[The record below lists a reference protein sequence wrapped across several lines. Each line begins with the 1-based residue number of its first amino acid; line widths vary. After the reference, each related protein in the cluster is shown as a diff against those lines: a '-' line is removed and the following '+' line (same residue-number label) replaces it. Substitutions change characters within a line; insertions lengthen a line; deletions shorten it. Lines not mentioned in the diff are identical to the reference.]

1 MARSYLISR
10 RTLLRGMGASL
21 ALPWLEVMAP
31 AVSYGSPGTERK
43 PPLRLGVLFKG
54 NGVHPQSWD
63 IAGRS
68 ETDFA
73 LSPLLE
79 PLAPHRERVLILS
92 NLAHREGGG
101 SHHAAAVA
109 FLSGARTP
117 GSLDVAQPAT
127 IDQVAAQRLGQ
138 QTPLRSLE
146 LTADSLFLSQ
156 PRCSYISYGLDGK
169 PVPRED
175 DPQIVFDRLFRGLAS
190 GQRLPRT
197 KSILDAVRED
207 AGSLRRSASS
217 ADRRTLDAY
226 FEAVRGVER
235 TIEAAGAASGAG
247 RWQPARPPELNRPPV
262 LKALPDRVKALLD
275 LMVLAFWTDS
285 TRIIT
290 FMLANDNSRL
300 VFDFLGINEEHHYIS
315 HFVRHPG
322 AASIRRF
329 NAITRWHVAQ
339 FAYLI
344 ERLGAI
350 EEAEGTLLDHSILL
364 FGSGLKHGDYHT
376 ASDLPVVLAGGGG
389 GTLRTGRWVR
399 YPEPQPYANL
409 LLSLLNRLGVD
420 ASQFGSSTGPLDGLD
435 GALAPAAG
443 VTDDGSWRIESES
456 NGTMTVRGLVQ
467 ASNKIDEPN
476 IYYIHLSG
484 GGRVKVQARFTS
496 LDDTRFDEFCGRV
509 ATVVGSTARRGGQ
522 TVINEVTSVR
532 P

>member
-1 MARSYLISR
+1 MARARTTPISR
-10 RTLLRGMGASL
+10 RTLLRGTGAAL
-21 ALPWLEVMAP
+21 ALPWLEIMSPALGSSAP
-31 AVSYGSPGTERK
+31 ART

-54 NGVHPQSWD
+54 NGVHPPSWD

-79 PLAPHRERVLILS
+79 PLAPLRDKVLILS

-101 SHHAAAVA
+101 NHHAAAVA
-109 FLSGARTP
+109 FLSGAATP
-117 GSLDVAQPAT
+117 GSIDVPQPVT
-127 IDQVAAQRLGQ
+127 IDQLAADRLGQ

-190 GQRLPRT
+190 GQRLART
-197 KSILDAVRED
+197 RSILDAVRED
-207 AGSLRRSASS
+207 ASGLRRSASR
-217 ADRRTLDAY
+217 ADGRTLDAY

-235 TIEAAGAASGAG
+235 TIEATEGPSSQG
-247 RWQPARPPELNRPPV
+247 RWLPARPPELSRPPV
-262 LKALPDRVKALLD
+262 LKAFPERIKALLD

-285 TRIIT
+285 TRIAT

-322 AASIRRF
+322 VESIRRF

-344 ERLGAI
+344 GRLAEISEG
-350 EEAEGTLLDHSILL
+350 EGTLLDHCLLL

-389 GTLRTGRWVR
+389 GTLKTGRWVR

-409 LLSLLNRLGVD
+409 LLALLQRLGVA
-420 ASQFGSSTGPLDGLD
+420 ASHFGSSTGPLAGLD
-435 GALAPAAG
+435 APLGAIADVA
-443 VTDDGSWRIESES
+443 DDGTWRVVSE
-456 NGTMTVRGLVQ
+456 TADALTVRGLVQ
-467 ASNKIDEPN
+467 ASEKLDEAN
-476 IYYIHLSG
+476 VYYIRLSSG
-484 GGRVKVQARFTS
+484 GWIKVQARFAS
-496 LDDTRFDEFCGRV
+496 LDDTRFDEFSGRV
-509 ATVVGSTARRGGQ
+509 ATVVGSWTRKDGA
-522 TVINEVTSVR
+522 TVINAVTSVR

>member
-1 MARSYLISR
+1 MSPVR
-10 RTLLRGMGASL
+10 AS
-21 ALPWLEVMAP
+21 AAT
-31 AVSYGSPGTERK
+31 SRK

-54 NGVHPQSWD
+54 NGVHPPSWD
-63 IAGRS
+63 IAGSS

-79 PLAPHRERVLILS
+79 PLAPLREKVLILS

-109 FLSGARTP
+109 FLSGAATP
-117 GSLDVAQPAT
+117 GSIDVPQPVTLDQL
-127 IDQVAAQRLGQ
+127 AADRLGRH
-138 QTPLRSLE
+138 TPLRSLE

-156 PRCSYISYGLDGK
+156 PRCSYISYGVDGK
-169 PVPRED
+169 PVRRED

-190 GQRLPRT
+190 GARLPRT
-197 KSILDAVRED
+197 RSILDAVRAD
-207 AGSLRRSASS
+207 AGNLRRAASS
-217 ADRRTLDAY
+217 ADGRTLDAY

-235 TIEAAGAASGAG
+235 TIEAASAPSSGD
-247 RWQPARPPELNRPPV
+247 RWQPAVPPVLDRPPV
-262 LKALPDRVKALLD
+262 LKAFPERVKALLD
-275 LMVLAFWTDS
+275 LMVLAFWTDT
-285 TRIIT
+285 TRIVT

-322 AASIRRF
+322 VEAIRRF

-344 ERLGAI
+344 DRLAKI
-350 EEAEGTLLDHSILL
+350 EEGDATLLDNSLLL

-376 ASDLPVVLAGGGG
+376 ATDLPVVLAGGGG
-389 GTLRTGRWVR
+389 GTLKTGRWIR

-409 LLSLLNRLGVD
+409 LLALLNRLGVNCPH
-420 ASQFGSSTGPLDGLD
+420 FGSSTGPLPGLD
-435 GALAPAAG
+435 RPLGPQAG
-443 VTDDGSWRIESES
+443 VTDDGSWRIIL
-456 NGTMTVRGLVQ
+456 NTDGTMTVRGLVQ
-467 ASNKIDEPN
+467 ASEKIDEAN
-476 IYYIHLSG
+476 VYYIRLSN

-496 LDDTRFDEFCGRV
+496 LDDTRFDEFSGRV
-509 ATVVGSTARRGGQ
+509 ATVVGASARRGGE

>member
-1 MARSYLISR
+1 MAQKYPISR
-10 RTLLRGMGASL
+10 RSLLRGAGVAL
-21 ALPWLEVMAP
+21 ALPWLEIMRP
-31 AVSYGSPGTERK
+31 AVASSAARRQ

-79 PLAPHRERVLILS
+79 PLAPLRDKVLILS
-92 NLAHREGGG
+92 NLSHREGGG
-101 SHHAAAVA
+101 SHQAAAVA
-109 FLSGARTP
+109 FLSGASTP
-117 GSLDVAQPAT
+117 GSIDVPQPVTLDQLVA
-127 IDQVAAQRLGQ
+127 DRLGQ

-156 PRCSYISYGLDGK
+156 PRCSFISYDARGK

-175 DPQIVFDRLFRGLAS
+175 DPQIVFDRMFRGFAS
-190 GQRLPRT
+190 GERRART
-197 KSILDAVRED
+197 RSILDAVRED
-207 AGSLRRSASS
+207 ASSLRRSAST
-217 ADRRTLDAY
+217 ADGRTLDAY

-235 TIEAAGAASGAG
+235 TIETAS
-247 RWQPARPPELNRPPV
+247 RKPDSPHSRPAPAPRLIRPPV
-262 LKALPDRVKALLD
+262 LNALPERITALLD
-275 LMVLAFWTDS
+275 LMVLAFWTDT

-300 VFDFLGINEEHHYIS
+300 VFDFLGINEEHHYLS

-322 AASIRRF
+322 KEGIRSF

-344 ERLGAI
+344 DRLAKI
-350 EEAEGTLLDHSILL
+350 EEGDGTVLDNSLLL

-376 ASDLPVVLAGGGG
+376 AADLPVVLAGGGG

-399 YPEPQPYANL
+399 FPEPQPYANL
-409 LLSLLNRLGVD
+409 LLALLHRLRVETP
-420 ASQFGSSTGPLDGLD
+420 SFGSSTGPLAGLD
-435 GALAPAAG
+435 EPLGPVAG
-443 VTDDGSWRIESES
+443 VTDDGSWRVVAQTDREL
-456 NGTMTVRGLVQ
+456 TVRGLVQ
-467 ASNKIDEPN
+467 ASEKIDEAN
-476 IYYIHLSG
+476 VYYICLSD
-484 GGRVKVQARFTS
+484 GGRVRVQARFAN
-496 LDDTRFDEFCGRV
+496 LDDNRFDEFCGRV
-509 ATVVGSTARRGGQ
+509 VTVVGRYTKQETGV
-522 TVINEVTSVR
+522 VINELTGVR

>member
-1 MARSYLISR
+1 MSK
-10 RTLLRGMGASL
+10 GATT
-21 ALPWLEVMAP
+21 AP
-31 AVSYGSPGTERK
+31 SGAGGK

-63 IAGRS
+63 ITGRG
-68 ETDFA
+68 ETEFA

-79 PLAPHRERVLILS
+79 PLAPLRDKVLILS

-117 GSLDVAQPAT
+117 GSLDVPQPVT
-127 IDQVAAQRLGQ
+127 IDQLAADRLGQ
-138 QTPLRSLE
+138 HTPLRSLE

-175 DPQIVFDRLFRGLAS
+175 DPQIVFDRLFRGMAS
-190 GQRLPRT
+190 GDRLPRT
-197 KSILDAVRED
+197 RSILDAVRED
-207 AGSLRRSASS
+207 ASSLRRSAST
-217 ADRRTLDAY
+217 ADGRTLDAY

-235 TIEAAGAASGAG
+235 TLEAPSSTRSGAG
-247 RWQPARPPELNRPPV
+247 RWQPARPPVLVRPPV
-262 LKALPDRVKALLD
+262 HTALPDRVKALLD

-285 TRIIT
+285 TRLIT

-322 AASIRRF
+322 VETIRRF

-344 ERLGAI
+344 GRLAQI
-350 EEAEGTLLDHSILL
+350 EEGEGTLLDHSILL

-376 ASDLPVVLAGGGG
+376 ASDLPVVLAGAGG
-389 GTLRTGRWVR
+389 GTLKPGRWVR
-399 YPEPQPYANL
+399 YHQPEPYANL
-409 LLSLLNRLGVD
+409 LLSLLHRLGVN
-420 ASQFGSSTGPLDGLD
+420 APSFGSSTGPLAGLD
-435 GALAPAAG
+435 APLAPVAA
-443 VTDDGSWRIESES
+443 VADDGTWRVLSES
-456 NGTMTVRGLVQ
+456 GGTMTVRGLIE
-467 ASNKIDEPN
+467 ASTNLDEAN
-476 IYYIHLSG
+476 VYYIRLSG
-484 GGRVKVQARFTS
+484 GGSIKVQARFTS

-509 ATVVGSTARRGGQ
+509 ATVVGSCRRQSGA
-522 TVINEVTSVR
+522 TVINQVTSVKE
-532 P
+532 

>member
-1 MARSYLISR
+1 MAHKYPISR
-10 RTLLRGMGASL
+10 RTLLRGMGAALS
-21 ALPWLEVMAP
+21 LPWLEIMSP
-31 AVSYGSPGTERK
+31 ARAAAGTSRK

-54 NGVHPQSWD
+54 NGVHPPSWD
-63 IAGRS
+63 ITGQS

-79 PLAPHRERVLILS
+79 PLNPLREKVLVLS
-92 NLAHREGGG
+92 NLTHREGGG

-109 FLSGARTP
+109 FLSGAGTP
-117 GSLDVAQPAT
+117 GSIDLPQPVT
-127 IDQVAAQRLGQ
+127 IDQLAALRIGQ
-138 QTPLRSLE
+138 HTPLRSLE

-156 PRCSYISYGLDGK
+156 PRCSYISYGTDGK
-169 PVPRED
+169 PVRRED

-190 GQRLPRT
+190 GERLPRT

-207 AGSLRRSASS
+207 ASSLRRSATS
-217 ADRRTLDAY
+217 ADGRTLDAY
-226 FEAVRGVER
+226 FDAVRGVER
-235 TIEAAGAASGAG
+235 TIEAASGPSG
-247 RWQPARPPELNRPPV
+247 TDRWKPAVAPALTRPPV
-262 LKALPDRVKALLD
+262 LKAFPERVKALLD
-275 LMVLAFWTDS
+275 LMVLAFWTDT
-285 TRIIT
+285 TRIVT

-322 AASIRRF
+322 VEAIRRF

-344 ERLGAI
+344 DRLAKI
-350 EEAEGTLLDHSILL
+350 EEGEGTLLDHSLLL

-389 GTLRTGRWVR
+389 GTLKTGRWVR
-399 YPEPQPYANL
+399 YPQPEPYANL

-420 ASQFGSSTGPLDGLD
+420 APSFGSSTGPLRGLD
-435 GALAPAAG
+435 APLGPAAG
-443 VTDDGSWRIESES
+443 VSDDGTWRVVSQTDSEL
-456 NGTMTVRGLVQ
+456 TVRGLVQ
-467 ASNKIDEPN
+467 ASDKIDEAN
-476 IYYIHLSG
+476 VYYIRLSN
-484 GGRVKVQARFTS
+484 GGRIKVQARFTS

-509 ATVVGSTARRGGQ
+509 ATVVGSSAKRNGE
-522 TVINEVTSVR
+522 TVINALKSVR

>member
-1 MARSYLISR
+1 
-10 RTLLRGMGASL
+10 
-21 ALPWLEVMAP
+21 MAP
-31 AVSYGSPGTERK
+31 AISFASGPARK

-54 NGVHPQSWD
+54 NGVHPPSWD
-63 IAGRS
+63 INGRS

-79 PLAPHRERVLILS
+79 PLEPLRDKVLILS

-101 SHHAAAVA
+101 THQAAAVA
-109 FLSGARTP
+109 FLSGANTP
-117 GSLDVAQPAT
+117 GSIDVPQPTTLDQL
-127 IDQVAAQRLGQ
+127 AAARLGA

-190 GQRLPRT
+190 GDRLPHTR
-197 KSILDAVRED
+197 SILDAVRED
-207 AGSLRRSASS
+207 ASRLRRTAST
-217 ADRRTLDAY
+217 ADGRTLDAY
-226 FEAVRGVER
+226 FEAVRSVER
-235 TIEAAGAASGAG
+235 TIEATSKPSGEG
-247 RWQPARPPELNRPPV
+247 RWQPARPPSLIRPPV
-262 LKALPDRVKALLD
+262 FTALPDRVKALLD

-285 TRIIT
+285 TRIAT

-300 VFDFLGINEEHHYIS
+300 VFEFMGINEEHHYIS

-322 AASIRRF
+322 VETIRRF

-344 ERLGAI
+344 ERLAQI
-350 EEAEGTLLDHSILL
+350 EEGEGTLLDHAILL

-376 ASDLPVVLAGGGG
+376 ANDLPVVLAGGGG
-389 GTLRTGRWVR
+389 GTLKTGRWVR
-399 YPEPQPYANL
+399 YPEPEPYANL
-409 LLSLLNRLGVD
+409 LLALLHRLGVD
-420 ASQFGSSTGPLDGLD
+420 APSFGSSTRPLAGLDVPLGPL
-435 GALAPAAG
+435 AA
-443 VTDDGSWRIESES
+443 VADDGTWRVVSES
-456 NGTMTVRGLVQ
+456 GGTMTVRGLIE
-467 ASNKIDEPN
+467 ASTNIDEAN
-476 IYYIHLSG
+476 VYYIRLSG
-484 GGRVKVQARFTS
+484 GGQVKVQARFAS

-509 ATVVGSTARRGGQ
+509 ATVVGSCAKRNGES
-522 TVINEVTSVR
+522 VINEVTGVR